1 MPRAGAAGCQQLALP
16 CWSSACSCNSELSNQ
31 LDACEG
37 DWDHLRRKG
46 LWNRCKATAV
56 LYAGGCE
63 RTSWGADQAQT
74 VSVSNKAQD
83 GRLLG
88 QGPIGLKVPKAG
100 EELGALSE
108 LWSSPL

>member
-1 MPRAGAAGCQQLALP
+1 MLVAVRGPPGVQIRLR
-16 CWSSACSCNSELSNQ
+16 LS
-31 LDACEG
+31 LF
-37 DWDHLRRKG
+37 
-46 LWNRCKATAV
+46 
-56 LYAGGCE
+56 
-63 RTSWGADQAQT
+63 
-74 VSVSNKAQD
+74 VSNKAQD

>member
-1 MPRAGAAGCQQLALP
+1 MQIRLR
-16 CWSSACSCNSELSNQ
+16 LS
-31 LDACEG
+31 LF
-37 DWDHLRRKG
+37 
-46 LWNRCKATAV
+46 
-56 LYAGGCE
+56 
-63 RTSWGADQAQT
+63 
-74 VSVSNKAQD
+74 VSNKAQD